1 MQETLQAIL
10 EEVRKKAPLL
20 SARAEFEAYKATI
33 SGPNGALTQAMKEM
47 GRVPK
52 EEKPALGRLINEVKG
67 QITTL
72 FDEVVE
78 RIVAA
83 ELSEKLGPAIDPTL
97 PLPDPNRGTLHPIAQ
112 VREEI
117 ISLFRRIGFSV
128 AEATEVE
135 TEHYCFDALNIPGSS
150 GRDMRILLPAGQSEV
165 ALHPNSDE
173 KHLLRTHT
181 STVQIRTM
189 PEEKPP
195 FALLFGRC
203 FRRDTPDAT
212 HS

>member
-97 PLPDPNRGTLHPIAQ
+97 PLPDPNRALCIQSRRCG
-112 VREEI
+112 RKS
-117 ISLFRRIGFSV
+117 SLSFVVSVFLWRRR
-128 AEATEVE
+128 
-135 TEHYCFDALNIPGSS
+135 P
-150 GRDMRILLPAGQSEV
+150 R
-165 ALHPNSDE
+165 
-173 KHLLRTHT
+173 
-181 STVQIRTM
+181 
-189 PEEKPP
+189 
-195 FALLFGRC
+195 
-203 FRRDTPDAT
+203 
-212 HS
+212 